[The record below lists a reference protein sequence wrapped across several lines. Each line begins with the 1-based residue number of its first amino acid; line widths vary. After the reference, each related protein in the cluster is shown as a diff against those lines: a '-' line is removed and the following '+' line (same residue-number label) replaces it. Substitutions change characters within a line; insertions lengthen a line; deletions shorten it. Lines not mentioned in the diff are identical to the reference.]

1 MRKWLKI
8 VEELFKS
15 KVNQDAIAAFTKKK
29 ILSGIVSKI
38 ETVSPEKPLLPESR
52 FWHSL
57 LSGSAFCLRS
67 LRKTRSHRPLPCSQH
82 FRSRKIASHWQNR
95 SSRPGNIVFPP
106 RRFSRQHFADYRPP
120 FNSKITAQQLCIVE
134 CIICL
139 AERKKKKKESILIC
153 SLISTVASF
162 PRKKYRCPF
171 SLSNVRIKC
180 DLSFRRI

>member
-67 LRKTRSHRPLPCSQH
+67 LRKTRSHRPVVNILDPAKLRPIDRIARVGLEISSSLPVDS
-82 FRSRKIASHWQNR
+82 A
-95 SSRPGNIVFPP
+95 GNI
-106 RRFSRQHFADYRPP
+106 SRTIGHH
-120 FNSKITAQQLCIVE
+120 SI
-134 CIICL
+134 
-139 AERKKKKKESILIC
+139 RKLLLSSC
-153 SLISTVASF
+153 V
-162 PRKKYRCPF
+162 
-171 SLSNVRIKC
+171 LSNA
-180 DLSFRRI
+180 